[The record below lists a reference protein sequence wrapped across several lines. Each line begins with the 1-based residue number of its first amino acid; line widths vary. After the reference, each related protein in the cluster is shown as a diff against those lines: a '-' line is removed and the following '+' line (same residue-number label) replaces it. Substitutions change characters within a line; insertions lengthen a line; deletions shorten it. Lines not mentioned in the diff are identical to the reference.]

1 MMQPVA
7 LVQQIQNLRNLLS
20 APPHFLILQGFGT
33 GNLAVNAEL
42 IALFDE
48 FYAQGCVVI
57 LSTQVPFGRTDQRY
71 AVAAWTTQAKIIVS
85 DCLGHADLYAKA
97 LKMYLQYP
105 SAEARFSHWHDL
117 G

>member
-7 LVQQIQNLRNLLS
+7 LAQQLQNLQNLLT

-42 IALFDE
+42 MALFDE

-57 LSTQVPFGRTDQRY
+57 LSTKFLSGVLISAMP
-71 AVAAWTTQAKIIVS
+71 VAAWTTRSQNN
-85 DCLGHADLYAKA
+85 C
-97 LKMYLQYP
+97 Q
-105 SAEARFSHWHDL
+105 
-117 G
+117 